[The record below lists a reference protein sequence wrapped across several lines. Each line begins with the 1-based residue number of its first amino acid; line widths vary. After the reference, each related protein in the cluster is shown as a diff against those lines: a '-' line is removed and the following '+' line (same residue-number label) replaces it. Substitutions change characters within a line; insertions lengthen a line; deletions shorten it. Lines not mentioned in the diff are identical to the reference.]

1 MANHPGRMTATE
13 TQEAWQGPAI
23 VGITNVFADPDIERR
38 YVSAAERHNRRRL
51 GMFIAVAA
59 VLWAV
64 SAILFLVPQTFA
76 ATSRPVWPSLVQ
88 LTGIIGFA
96 VALARTRHAATIEWI
111 ALGFGIFFAA
121 AVCLTLIELPDEAGG
136 AIVMG
141 SIALLYLL
149 LPVRLTFLAPLV
161 ACGSGAL
168 IAAWS
173 IRDPVPPPASIV
185 ELLLW
190 VWVVNLLGLMVLRM
204 VRLSL
209 RTQWAQSQTLLHMRT
224 HDRLTSLTNRR
235 FFEQALAREWIEGQ
249 RAAAPVS
256 LVLVNVD
263 HFRLLNDCIGY
274 AAGDACLKEV
284 GAAIEA
290 CLTGPG
296 DLLARTG
303 GDEFAGLLADTG
315 EQAARAAAER
325 IMTALRAAAI
335 AHPCSP
341 IGPHVTVSVGVA
353 TARPMKFHHGWE
365 LMALADRLL
374 HAAKHDGRS
383 RISQQTLG
391 AAPPPAPPGGRRG
404 DAATGA
410 VGKRA
415 SAHARKPT
423 RPASA
428 SVN

>member
-1 MANHPGRMTATE
+1 MANHPGRFTAAE
-13 TQEAWQGPAI
+13 TQDAWQGPAI
-23 VGITNVFADPDIERR
+23 VGLTQVFADPDIERR

-59 VLWAV
+59 VLSVV
-64 SAILFLVPQTFA
+64 SAVLFLMPQSA
-76 ATSRPVWPSLVQ
+76 AIARPVWPSLVQ
-88 LTGIIGFA
+88 LTVIAGFA
-96 VALARTRHAATIEWI
+96 VALARTRQAATVEWI
-111 ALGFGIFFAA
+111 ALAFGISFAA
-121 AVCLTLIELPDEAGG
+121 SICLALIELPDVAGG
-136 AIVMG
+136 AVVMG

-149 LPVRLTFLAPLV
+149 LPVRLAFLAPLV
-161 ACGSGAL
+161 GCTSGAL

-173 IRDPVPPPASIV
+173 IRDPVPSPASIV

-190 VWVVNLLGLMVLRM
+190 VWVVNLLGLMVLRG

-209 RTQWAQSQTLLHMRT
+209 RTQWAQSQTLQHMRT
-224 HDRLTSLTNRR
+224 HDRLTSLVNRR
-235 FFEQALAREWIEGQ
+235 FFEQALAREWVEGQ

-284 GAAIEA
+284 GATIAA

-325 IMTALRAAAI
+325 IMAALRAAAI

-341 IGPHVTVSVGVA
+341 LGAHVTVSVGVA

-374 HAAKHDGRS
+374 EAAKHDGRN

-391 AAPPPAPPGGRRG
+391 AAPPPAPPGGRRA

-410 VGKRA
+410 AGKRA

>member
-1 MANHPGRMTATE
+1 MANHPGRFTAAE
-13 TQEAWQGPAI
+13 TQDAWQGPAI
-23 VGITNVFADPDIERR
+23 VGLTQVFADPDIERR

-59 VLWAV
+59 VLSVV
-64 SAILFLVPQTFA
+64 SAVLFLMPQSA
-76 ATSRPVWPSLVQ
+76 AIARPAWPSLVQ
-88 LTGIIGFA
+88 LTVIAGFA
-96 VALARTRHAATIEWI
+96 VALARTRQAATVEWI
-111 ALGFGIFFAA
+111 ALAFGISFAA
-121 AVCLTLIELPDEAGG
+121 SICLALIELPDVAGG
-136 AIVMG
+136 AVVMG

-149 LPVRLTFLAPLV
+149 LPVRLAFLAPLV
-161 ACGSGAL
+161 GCTSGAL

-173 IRDPVPPPASIV
+173 IRDPVPSPASIV

-190 VWVVNLLGLMVLRM
+190 VWVVNLLGLMVLRG

-209 RTQWAQSQTLLHMRT
+209 RTQWAQSQTLQHMRT
-224 HDRLTSLTNRR
+224 HDRLTSLVNRR
-235 FFEQALAREWIEGQ
+235 FFEQALAREWVEGQ

-284 GAAIEA
+284 GATIAA

-325 IMTALRAAAI
+325 IMAALRAAAI

-341 IGPHVTVSVGVA
+341 LGAHVTVSVGVA

-374 HAAKHDGRS
+374 EAAKHDGRN

-391 AAPPPAPPGGRRG
+391 AAPPPAPPGGRRA

-410 VGKRA
+410 AGKRA

>member
-1 MANHPGRMTATE
+1 MANHPGRIMAAEPQDT
-13 TQEAWQGPAI
+13 WRGPAI
-23 VGITNVFADPDIERR
+23 VGLTQVFADPDIERR
-38 YVSAAERHNRRRL
+38 YVAAAERQNRRRL

-59 VLWAV
+59 VLAV
-64 SAILFLVPQTFA
+64 ASAVLFLVPQYA
-76 ATSRPVWPSLVQ
+76 ATPRPVWPSLVQ
-88 LTGIIGFA
+88 LTGIAGFA
-96 VALARTRHAATIEWI
+96 LALARTRHAAAVEWI
-111 ALGFGIFFAA
+111 ALAFGIFFAA
-121 AVCLTLIELPDEAGG
+121 SICLALIELPDVAGG
-136 AIVMG
+136 AVVMG
-141 SIALLYLL
+141 AIALLYLL
-149 LPVRLTFLAPLV
+149 LPVRLAFLAPLV
-161 ACGSGAL
+161 ACTSGAL

-209 RTQWAQSQTLLHMRT
+209 RTQWAQSQTLQHMRT
-224 HDRLTSLTNRR
+224 HDRLTSLVDRR
-235 FFEQALAREWIEGQ
+235 FFEQALAREWVEGQ

-256 LVLVNVD
+256 LVLVNID

-284 GAAIEA
+284 GARIEA

-341 IGPHVTVSVGVA
+341 LGPHVTVSVGVA
-353 TARPMKFHHGWE
+353 TARPMKYHHGWE

-374 HAAKHDGRS
+374 EAAKHDGRN

-391 AAPPPAPPGGRRG
+391 AAPPPAPPGGRRA